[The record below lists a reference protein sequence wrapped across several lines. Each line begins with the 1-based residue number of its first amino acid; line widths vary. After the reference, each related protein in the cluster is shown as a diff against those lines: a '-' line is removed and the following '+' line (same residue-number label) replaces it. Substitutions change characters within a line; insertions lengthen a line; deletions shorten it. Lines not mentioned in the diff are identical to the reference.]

1 MRFPYLTAPGP
12 SGAILYYPFVP
23 IRIGAL
29 RGQATRYFEALVDSG
44 AADCMFQASLAS
56 AIGLELT
63 AGTPSARTGIGGQS
77 EVWVHPI
84 SLFVG
89 EHVLQ
94 LNAAFS
100 ETLPVAGLLG
110 RSGFFEHFRITF
122 DPAGHPPGLELERIY
137 KA

>member
-1 MRFPYLTAPGP
+1 MRFPYRTAPGP
-12 SGAILYYPFVP
+12 DGTVLDYPFIPV
-23 IRIGAL
+23 RIGAA
-29 RGQATRYFEALVDSG
+29 RGSATRYFEALVDSG

-56 AIGLELT
+56 ALGLELMS
-63 AGTPSARTGIGGQS
+63 GTPSARTGIGGRN

-89 EHVLQ
+89 EHVLHV
-94 LNAAFS
+94 NAAFS
-100 ETLPVAGLLG
+100 ETLPVADLLG

-122 DPAGHPPGLELERIY
+122 DPASDPPGLELERVH